1 MAFDA
6 FLTFTGK
13 GAGAEKIAG
22 ESTDPTYGADKGA
35 FEISEFSF
43 GAETTLSIGS
53 ATSGAGAG
61 KCTFKEF
68 TVKKLVDKSSPLI
81 LKTLGSGG
89 HYKKCYLWIRKAGGA
104 SGQTGLAYLT
114 FCFGMVAV
122 KSIEWSGASGDD
134 TPTETVIFE
143 YGALLVGYKQQG
155 EDGGFTGSQAIAGWS
170 RVENCAMPGGTKV
183 NLADGDV
190 DGSAKSAS

>member
-6 FLTFTGK
+6 FLTFTEK
-13 GAGAEKIAG
+13 GPGAEKIAG
-22 ESTDPTYGADKGA
+22 ESQDPTYGDDKGA

-43 GAETTLSIGS
+43 GAENTLSIGS
-53 ATSGAGAG
+53 ATTGAGAG
-61 KCTFKEF
+61 KATFKEF

-89 HYKKCYLWIRKAGGA
+89 HYKKVFLSIRKSGA
-104 SGQTGLAYLT
+104 VVGKSGQAYLN

-122 KSIEWSGASGDD
+122 KSIEWAGSTGDD

-143 YGALLVGYKQQG
+143 YGALLVGYKQQKQ
-155 EDGGFTGSQAIAGWS
+155 DGSLGSPTFGGWS
-170 RVENCAMPGGTKV
+170 RIENCALPGGTL
-183 NLADGDV
+183 LALKPNDV
-190 DGSAKSAS
+190 DGSPKTAS

>member
-22 ESTDPTYGADKGA
+22 ESQDPTYGKDKGA

-53 ATSGAGAG
+53 ATKGAGAG

-89 HYKKCYLWIRKAGGA
+89 HYGKVYLWIRKAGGA
-104 SGQTGLAYLT
+104 AGKTGLAYLT

-122 KSIEWSGASGDD
+122 KSIEWSGSSGDD

-143 YGALLVGYKQQG
+143 YGAMLIGYKVQG
-155 EDGGFTGSQAIAGWS
+155 EDGGFTGPQIFGGWS
-170 RVENCAMPGGTKV
+170 RVENCATP
-183 NLADGDV
+183 NSSLAAADV